1 MEKKTPEELLREAL
15 VREGAAMAGIS
26 RSEPGK
32 SARVSRALVEK
43 YLEGARR
50 SKNIDRIL
58 HTEEIVL
65 RNELQR
71 HANSQAM
78 RTSLEAS
85 LAEHAVAMGMLETV
99 RDPGAYRQVDAAHRL
114 PRNRIGG
121 VPRDEAR
128 QFFRSHAARLLNQ
141 DKSRLDDS
149 EKRVLDKRRLN
160 MRHAEKLY
168 AALQERALGIGADR
182 RQEQGM
188 DPNS

>member
-1 MEKKTPEELLREAL
+1 MNKRRKKKLPTLLI
-15 VREGAAMAGIS
+15 REGVAMARMRRS
-26 RSEPGK
+26 RPGR
-32 SARVSRALVEK
+32 SARSSRALIQD
-43 YLEGARR
+43 YLDEARQSGDVGVILDAEG
-50 SKNIDRIL
+50 
-58 HTEEIVL
+58 EII
-65 RNELQR
+65 RYELQR

-85 LAEHAVAMGMLETV
+85 LAEHAVATGLLETV

-141 DKSRLDDS
+141 DKSRLDES
-149 EKRVLDKRRLN
+149 EKRVLDRRRLN

-168 AALQERALGIGADR
+168 AALQERALGIDPDR
-182 RQEQGM
+182 DRGVG
-188 DPNS
+188 PGS

>member
-1 MEKKTPEELLREAL
+1 MNKRRKKKLPTLLI
-15 VREGAAMAGIS
+15 REGVAMARMRRS
-26 RSEPGK
+26 RPGR
-32 SARVSRALVEK
+32 SARSSRVLIQDYLDEARQSGDVSVILDVE
-43 YLEGARR
+43 G
-50 SKNIDRIL
+50 
-58 HTEEIVL
+58 EII
-65 RNELQR
+65 RYELQR

-85 LAEHAVAMGMLETV
+85 LAEHAVATGLLEIV

-141 DKSRLDDS
+141 DKSRLDES

-168 AALQERALGIGADR
+168 AALQERALGIEADR
-182 RQEQGM
+182 GM
-188 DPNS
+188 GLGS